1 MRRKLFLPL
10 IGYFIGWLYWK
21 TMLEQWPMLLF
32 VAAFFAWGAAF
43 CREKKPKGEMHWFW
57 AGVTAL
63 IGLTVTLKRCNAT
76 VGWSLLAMH
85 AAAGLWALSYF
96 GADRGE
102 REVLEF
108 AWDCLDAFLI
118 LPFGNFFG
126 RVKDTVSSVAA
137 LCRPLQGADGK
148 KKRQNF
154 WLALLCLVLALP
166 VLMLAAN
173 LLGQADAGFENL
185 MQHVHGLFQW
195 KLSEKAW
202 EELLL
207 FALGLPVG
215 AYLYGLLRGAAL
227 RRETRRV
234 SAESLEKLRVL
245 PPMGT
250 NLVLGLFSALYF
262 LFFGVQAGNLFAVFS
277 GHVPGTLTAS
287 DYARN
292 GFFQLCGV
300 MAINF
305 GLVWLLSLLAVETR
319 AGKWLQGLLM
329 VQSIF
334 LAVTAGAKL
343 WLYISRF
350 GFTPLRLLS
359 AWAVTVL
366 TAGCLLVLRTLIWG
380 KNGLRLWVYFAAGT
394 FTVLCFY

>member
-1 MRRKLFLPL
+1 MKKSFFLPL

-32 VAAFFAWGAAF
+32 AAAFFVWGAAF
-43 CREKKPKGEMHWFW
+43 RREKKPKGEMHWFW
-57 AGVTAL
+57 AAVTAL
-63 IGLTVTLKRCNAT
+63 IGLAVTLKRCNAT
-76 VGWSLLAMH
+76 PGWSLLALH
-85 AAAGLWALSYF
+85 AAACLWALSYL
-96 GADRGE
+96 GADRGG
-102 REVLEF
+102 REILGFV
-108 AWDCLDAFLI
+108 WDSVDAFLL

-126 RVKDTVSSVAA
+126 RVKDTVSAAAA
-137 LCRPLQGADGK
+137 LCKPLQGADGK

-154 WLALLCLVLALP
+154 WLALLCLVVALPLLAL
-166 VLMLAAN
+166 VSN

-185 MQHVHGLFQW
+185 MQSFQGLFRW

-202 EELLL
+202 EELFL
-207 FALGLPVG
+207 FAMGLPVG
-215 AYLYGLLRGAAL
+215 AYLYGLLRGSAQ
-227 RRETRRV
+227 RREPRCV
-234 SAESLEKLRVL
+234 SAESLERLHVL
-245 PPMGT
+245 PSVGT
-250 NLVLGLFSALYF
+250 NLVLGLFAGLYF

-277 GHVPGTLTAS
+277 GNVPGTLTAS

-305 GLVWLLSLLAVETR
+305 GLVWLRSLLAVETR

-350 GFTPLRLLS
+350 GLTPLRLLS

-366 TAGCLLVLRTLIWG
+366 TVGCLLVLRALICG
-380 KNGLRLWVYFAAGT
+380 KNGFRLWLYFAAGT
-394 FTVLCFY
+394 FTALCFY